1 MIELNLKYIALKEK
15 YGNLEKTSKL
25 GNSMLPEFDDISNVS
40 SVNCSITQKTK
51 VEKLQ
56 EIRSRLAKF
65 NNRAN

>member
-15 YGNLEKTSKL
+15 YEHLEKTSKM
-25 GNSMLPEFDDISNVS
+25 GNSILPEFDDISNVS
-40 SVNCSITQKTK
+40 EINNSITHKTK

-56 EIRSRLAKF
+56 EIRARLAKF